1 MPNRVLM
8 PDLSTFNTQMHLPRL
23 IHFIFP
29 LVLAGSLLQ
38 GQAPARAL
46 QLDEVIRLALINN
59 KSIVLSSLEIERAK
73 SLLRWSGRLDN
84 PELEFSG
91 GKDNLGLNEGENSF
105 KITFAQKYPFTTRL
119 RDEKNLRRAQ
129 VVMAEAKL
137 VEHQRQLAAEVAEIF
152 LNQVA
157 SQRRNLHQREHAQLQ
172 ISMANLLRTL
182 EKRGEASMLD
192 LAQAELEVRHIEQK
206 GLIFEAGLHRH
217 RLQLNQILGLKPES
231 QTTVNH
237 SLSLPSKAP
246 NQRIPLTNILRR
258 RPDHVLALSSID
270 TAGMALNLEK
280 AKRWEDIVLRVFVE
294 KERST
299 DEPIGLENNTFGGIG
314 FSIPLPL
321 RQKNEGGIEQAEI
334 DGRIAQQV
342 AAALR
347 FNIQAEYESAYRQ
360 RLDAWQIAFDA
371 NNKILQLA
379 KKNYDNFRM
388 AYLDGQVSLLEVQ
401 RAQEK
406 LMELEHDALEA
417 TIQYHQAEIHLRKV
431 TGDFP
436 MQETANKPANKQ

>member
-1 MPNRVLM
+1 M
-8 PDLSTFNTQMHLPRL
+8 
-23 IHFIFP
+23 
-29 LVLAGSLLQ
+29 
-38 GQAPARAL
+38 
-46 QLDEVIRLALINN
+46 
-59 KSIVLSSLEIERAK
+59 
-73 SLLRWSGRLDN
+73 
-84 PELEFSG
+84 
-91 GKDNLGLNEGENSF
+91 
-105 KITFAQKYPFTTRL
+105 
-119 RDEKNLRRAQ
+119 
-129 VVMAEAKL
+129 
-137 VEHQRQLAAEVAEIF
+137 
-152 LNQVA
+152 
-157 SQRRNLHQREHAQLQ
+157 
-172 ISMANLLRTL
+172 
-182 EKRGEASMLD
+182 
-192 LAQAELEVRHIEQK
+192 
-206 GLIFEAGLHRH
+206 
-217 RLQLNQILGLKPES
+217 
-231 QTTVNH
+231 
-237 SLSLPSKAP
+237 
-246 NQRIPLTNILRR
+246 
-258 RPDHVLALSSID
+258 
-270 TAGMALNLEK
+270 
-280 AKRWEDIVLRVFVE
+280 
-294 KERST
+294 
-299 DEPIGLENNTFGGIG
+299 ENNTFGGIG

>member
-46 QLDEVIRLALINN
+46 QLDEAIRLALINN

-217 RLQLNQILGLKPES
+217 RLQLNQIMGLKPES